1 MSEDL
6 SFELPDGRH
15 LSYTTFGASIS
26 PNQSVIIYFHGFPG
40 INSEGLP
47 AHEAASKRGVVVVGV
62 TRPGFGDSTSHPGRA
77 LSSFAPDVL
86 HLADHLGVQKFAVLG
101 ISGGGPYALACL
113 RHMPAERLRSVA
125 VVSGMWPTAL
135 GKAGMMPQMR
145 VMYTLACW
153 MPGLVNWMVGME
165 LSAAA
170 QDAKHPEKFE
180 ELMAKG
186 FQRWPAEDQEVIF
199 GEDGKLF
206 KVLSRSSREAIK
218 YGTGGFGT
226 EAQIFGRP
234 WDFQLEDLPMDG
246 RL

>member
-101 ISGGGPYALACL
+101 ISGG
-113 RHMPAERLRSVA
+113 
-125 VVSGMWPTAL
+125 
-135 GKAGMMPQMR
+135 
-145 VMYTLACW
+145 
-153 MPGLVNWMVGME
+153 
-165 LSAAA
+165 
-170 QDAKHPEKFE
+170 
-180 ELMAKG
+180 
-186 FQRWPAEDQEVIF
+186 
-199 GEDGKLF
+199 
-206 KVLSRSSREAIK
+206 
-218 YGTGGFGT
+218 
-226 EAQIFGRP
+226 
-234 WDFQLEDLPMDG
+234 
-246 RL
+246 